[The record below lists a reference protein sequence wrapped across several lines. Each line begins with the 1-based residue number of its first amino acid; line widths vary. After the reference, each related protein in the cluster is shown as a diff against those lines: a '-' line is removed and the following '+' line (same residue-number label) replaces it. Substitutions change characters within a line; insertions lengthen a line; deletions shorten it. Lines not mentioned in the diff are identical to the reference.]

1 MHAYRSR
8 YISRIRNRFRI
19 VTTATPLL
27 TAENIHK
34 SYTGKAE
41 PVHVLRGVDIT
52 INSHDLAAIVGA
64 SGSGKSTLLHILGGL
79 DRPDKGT
86 IRFRDKDLS
95 RMDDEALAGFRNRN
109 IGFVFQF
116 HHLLPEFTALENVFM
131 PGLIAGKS
139 MAEIRERAEYLL
151 EETGLKHRLDHRPS
165 ELSGGEQQRVAVA
178 RSLMN
183 EPEIIMADEPTG
195 NLDEAN
201 TEKLLSVLMDIREKE
216 QTAIIIITHDTR
228 IAGIAPTVYNLHH
241 GQLEPPSADNS

>member
-1 MHAYRSR
+1 M
-8 YISRIRNRFRI
+8 N
-19 VTTATPLL
+19 TGLPLL

-41 PVHVLRGVDIT
+41 PVHVLRGVDIVV
-52 INSHDLAAIVGA
+52 NRHDLTAIVGA

-79 DRPDKGT
+79 DRPDKGN
-86 IRFRDKDLS
+86 IRFQDTDLS
-95 RMDDEALAGFRNRN
+95 MMDDEALAGFRNRN

-131 PGLIAGKS
+131 PGLIAGKT
-139 MAEIRERAEYLL
+139 MPEIRQRAEYLL
-151 EETGLKHRLDHRPS
+151 EQTGLKNRMDHRPS

-178 RSLMN
+178 RALMN

-201 TEKLLSVLMDIREKE
+201 TDKLLSLLLDIREKE
-216 QTAIIIITHDTR
+216 QTAIVLITHDPR
-228 IAGIAPTVYNLHH
+228 IAGIAPTVHRLQR
-241 GQLEPPSADNS
+241 GQLERPAEANS

>member
-1 MHAYRSR
+1 M
-8 YISRIRNRFRI
+8 
-19 VTTATPLL
+19 TTANPLL

-41 PVHVLRGVDIT
+41 PVHVLRGVDIRV
-52 INSHDLAAIVGA
+52 NSHDLTAIVGA

-86 IRFRDKDLS
+86 IRFRDADLS

-151 EETGLKHRLDHRPS
+151 EETGLKQRLDHRPS

-178 RSLMN
+178 RALMN

-201 TEKLLSVLMDIREKE
+201 TDKLLSVMMDIREKE
-216 QTAIIIITHDTR
+216 QTAIIIITHDPR
-228 IAGIAPTVYNLHH
+228 IAGIAPSVYNLHH
-241 GQLEPPSADNS
+241 GQLELPAAGNS